1 MDALATNEKGENP
14 IPLNDGVLANVAL
27 MVDSLADGDY
37 EIEMRNI
44 RMVTPDEKEMKA
56 ADYSSLLTVKSILM
70 GDVNNDGEFSML
82 DVVMMVN
89 AVLNIAQTN
98 FNAAVADING
108 DGQLTI
114 VDVVSVVRFVLGYEP
129 VAAARDMHR
138 ESSSVAIE
146 AGSLMAGNHGEI
158 LLPIYMA
165 SDADYTAF
173 QMDVVLPEGLTLA
186 DATLGGRGKSSHTL
200 SWSTLDNGAT
210 RIVAFAMDNA
220 AFKDNAEA
228 LAILTLK
235 AEGALQEGAVINL
248 TDGLFA
254 TASGAEDRAEDVA
267 LKVEDETTGV
277 GTLLGGIRVSGAE
290 GAVVVESATDAV
302 LSIYAMT
309 GQLVLQ
315 AEVKAGKSR
324 IALPAGVYV
333 VNNQKVIVK

>member
-1 MDALATNEKGENP
+1 
-14 IPLNDGVLANVAL
+14 
-27 MVDSLADGDY
+27 
-37 EIEMRNI
+37 
-44 RMVTPDEKEMKA
+44 
-56 ADYSSLLTVKSILM
+56 
-70 GDVNNDGEFSML
+70 
-82 DVVMMVN
+82 
-89 AVLNIAQTN
+89 
-98 FNAAVADING
+98 
-108 DGQLTI
+108 
-114 VDVVSVVRFVLGYEP
+114 
-129 VAAARDMHR
+129 
-138 ESSSVAIE
+138 
-146 AGSLMAGNHGEI
+146 
-158 LLPIYMA
+158 MA

-186 DATLGGRGKSSHTL
+186 DATLGGRGKISHTL

-277 GTLLGGIRVSGAE
+277 GTLLGGIRVSGSE
-290 GAVVVESATDAV
+290 GAVVVESAADAV
-302 LSIYAMT
+302 LSIYTMT
-309 GQLVLQ
+309 GQLVQQ
-315 AEVKAGKSR
+315 AEVKAGESR